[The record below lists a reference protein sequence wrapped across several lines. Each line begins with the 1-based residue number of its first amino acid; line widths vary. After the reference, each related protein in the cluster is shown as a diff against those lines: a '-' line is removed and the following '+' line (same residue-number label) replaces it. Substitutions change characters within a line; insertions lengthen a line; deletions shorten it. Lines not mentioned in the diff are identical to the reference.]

1 MQCDLITR
9 HAVDGFYYVYLSG
22 TWPGGLE
29 PERPEGGPDGAAVGD
44 VEGVEEDEGAEG
56 VGVL

>member
-1 MQCDLITR
+1 MQRDLVAR
-9 HAVDGFYYVYLSG
+9 HAVDGFYYVYFAG

-29 PERPEGGPDGAAVGD
+29 AEGPEGGPDGAAVGD
-44 VEGVEEDEGAEG
+44 VQGVEEDEGAEG